1 MKEKMSYP
9 KIKNLQHI
17 DCIYFVWED
26 EYFRKDVDIPELPR
40 IKCWK
45 TRYDLPQM
53 LVWSIGKSYESDGH
67 IHQISYKM
75 RISEKTFHSGFIND
89 VWIDKNSKGLK
100 QQYLTAL
107 RRWHR
112 YYKRALNRGN
122 QLYTANLVKQEQ
134 LIKELKQY

>member
-1 MKEKMSYP
+1 MRYP
-9 KIKNLQHI
+9 KIKHLQSI

-26 EYFRKDVDIPELPR
+26 EDFREDVDIPELPR
-40 IKCWK
+40 IECWK
-45 TRYDLPQM
+45 IDDDLQQM
-53 LVWSIGKSYESDGH
+53 LVWSIGKSYEVDGH

-75 RISEKTFHSGFIND
+75 KISDKKIHEGFIAD

-134 LIKELKQY
+134 LIKELKQH

>member
-1 MKEKMSYP
+1 MSYP

-26 EYFRKDVDIPELPR
+26 EDFREDVDIPELPK

-45 TRYDLPQM
+45 ISYDLPQM

-75 RISEKTFHSGFIND
+75 RISEKKLHSGFIND

-112 YYKRALNRGN
+112 YYKRALNRSN
-122 QLYTANLVKQEQ
+122 QLYNSNLVKQEQ
-134 LIKELKQY
+134 LTKELKQY